1 MRLRKREREKERG
14 EGETKAVKEVEEGVN
29 DAVPN
34 AADDGDDDCWLV
46 TMLLTNLRRCF
57 L

>member
-1 MRLRKREREKERG
+1 MLKREREKERG
-14 EGETKAVKEVEEGVN
+14 EGETKAVKEVEEGVK
-29 DAVPN
+29 DAEPN